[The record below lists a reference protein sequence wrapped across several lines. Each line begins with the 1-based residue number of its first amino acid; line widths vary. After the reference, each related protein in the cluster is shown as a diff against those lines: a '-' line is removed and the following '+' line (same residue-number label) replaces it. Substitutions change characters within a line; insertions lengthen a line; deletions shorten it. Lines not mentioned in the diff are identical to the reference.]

1 LPKIGY
7 SDSFFY
13 SSIALILAALLYVVF
28 ICPESL
34 PPKSRNEVVENNAQE
49 LVQSKT
55 SPVVAASDLISRFI
69 KSVLS
74 PVLMFAPRRLPGS
87 RKLQYS
93 MPLVGMALFVY
104 LVSIVSKLMLILLTP
119 FNFGFQGVYSAKYL
133 YAQHVFS
140 WSTAEVCHFHLSVN
154 A

>member
-104 LVSIVSKLMLILLTP
+104 LVSIVSKLMHHIIDPVQLWLPGSILGQVSLCTTC
-119 FNFGFQGVYSAKYL
+119 L
-133 YAQHVFS
+133 LMEHR
-140 WSTAEVCHFHLSVN
+140 
-154 A
+154 